1 MGIVIT
7 RYGNIKFDVS
17 KFDYSYTEDTFDIE
31 TAEDFKNIIFE
42 QGEGFNIIKQSDVVD
57 GQGKVIDVS
66 ETEVLIFG
74 YMTDITKRDRQVAD
88 LGLAVPGNRIL
99 YVLPEYS
106 ITSGDEVEI
115 YEVKEG
121 DILKDRNNEK
131 WRVIQ
136 IVHEPYINDTKIYK
150 KAIVRNIGLGG
161 S

>member
-17 KFDYSYTEDTFDIE
+17 KFDYYYTEDTFDIE
-31 TAEDFKNIIFE
+31 TAEDLKNIILE
-42 QGEGFNIIKQSDVVD
+42 QGDVFNIIQQSDVVD

-66 ETEVLIFG
+66 ETEVFIFG
-74 YMTDITKRDRQVAD
+74 YMTDITKRDRQIAD
-88 LGLAVPGNRIL
+88 LGLAVSGNRIL
-99 YVLPEYS
+99 YVFPEYS

>member
-17 KFDYSYTEDTFDIE
+17 KFDYYYTEDTFDIE
-31 TAEDFKNIIFE
+31 TAEDLKNIILE
-42 QGEGFNIIKQSDVVD
+42 QGDVFNIIQQSDVVD

-74 YMTDITKRDRQVAD
+74 YMTDITKRDRQIAD

-106 ITSGDEVEI
+106 VTSGDEVEI